1 MGPLGARSTGLT
13 AHPSNPSRLYAVT
26 DEDSPPLRI
35 LEVDVAGSAA
45 RVIRQINVNTPGL
58 EGLDIEGIVAK
69 PNGGFWLAS
78 EGKARSNPPNVLLEV
93 DANGLLL
100 RSLPLP
106 EVIANRVEKKGL
118 EGVALEVTPSGSR
131 LYIAFQAPLAGDPE
145 DVTRIGAVD
154 LTSGQWSFYYYPL
167 ERRHR
172 DDFTGLSELLHLGN
186 GRFAA
191 IERDGRA
198 GRNAIKWLTTFDLG
212 SRSGAPPEGTPSML
226 TKQRALDLVP
236 LFIAL
241 GRKVEKEIEGLAV
254 AVDGQVYAITD
265 NDNGRPTLLLRLGK
279 EVDLFGC
286 REPRLHLGRGA
297 APRP

>member
-1 MGPLGARSTGLT
+1 
-13 AHPSNPSRLYAVT
+13 VT

-45 RVIRQINVNTPGL
+45 RVIRQINVNTPGF

-78 EGKARSNPPNVLLEV
+78 EGKARNNPPNVLLEV

-106 EVIANRVEKKGL
+106 EVIANRVEKNGL

-212 SRSGAPPEGTPSML
+212 PRSGAPPEGTPSML

-279 EVDLFGC
+279 EVDLF
-286 REPRLHLGRGA
+286 RPSVPTLTLGT
-297 APRP
+297 RP